1 MFLASLCQ
9 IVNTFILYGSAKGGW
24 TEKKYKLFFVI
35 FILYTFNYLFVDI
48 SPHEHQAHVDFY
60 TNWHF

>member
-1 MFLASLCQ
+1 MDLLKGDGQKKSTNYSLLFL
-9 IVNTFILYGSAKGGW
+9 FHIL
-24 TEKKYKLFFVI
+24 
-35 FILYTFNYLFVDI
+35 FNYLFVDI